1 MPARPGS
8 SNDRGNLMDTTNT
21 HHRAL
26 RGVLLPAL
34 LACITLA
41 GCRSHGVAGEAP
53 GAGSATG
60 EAVSF
65 PEPGKASLK
74 EGVFAD
80 PADLRRFAPGMSK
93 RQLYALLGTPH
104 FNEGMWGVREWNY
117 LFNFRTP
124 QRSEYF
130 TCQFQVRFDGKGIAQ
145 GGYWKPQSCAALV
158 EPPPPP
164 TAEVPAAL
172 PQEPLRLAADALF
185 AFDSAELSDAGRRA
199 VDGVL
204 GQVQRASEV
213 QRIEVVGYTDRIG
226 SASYNQTLSTRRAE
240 AVRSALVEGG
250 VASGTIRAEGRGA
263 AEPLVQ
269 CDQRSQSALI
279 ACLAPNRRVQISGRA
294 RID

>member
-1 MPARPGS
+1 
-8 SNDRGNLMDTTNT
+8 MDTTIT
-21 HHRAL
+21 HDKAL
-26 RGVLLPAL
+26 RAVLLPAL
-34 LACITLA
+34 LACLTLA
-41 GCRSHGVAGEAP
+41 GCRSHGAAGEAP
-53 GAGSATG
+53 LASSSAD

-65 PEPGKASLK
+65 PDPGKASLK

-124 QRSEYF
+124 QRGEYF

-164 TAEVPAAL
+164 RAELPAAL
-172 PQEPLRLAADALF
+172 PREPLRLAADALF
-185 AFDSAELSDAGRRA
+185 DFDSDELSAAGHRA
-199 VDGVL
+199 VDAVL

-226 SASYNQTLSTRRAE
+226 SASYNQALSQRRAE
-240 AVRSALVEGG
+240 AVRRALVDGG
-250 VASGTIRAEGRGA
+250 VAAEAIRAEGRGD

-269 CDQRSQSALI
+269 CDQRSQPALI

>member
-1 MPARPGS
+1 
-8 SNDRGNLMDTTNT
+8 MDTTIT
-21 HHRAL
+21 HERAL
-26 RGVLLPAL
+26 RAVLLPAL
-34 LACITLA
+34 LACLTLA
-41 GCRSHGVAGEAP
+41 GCRSHGAAGEAP
-53 GAGSATG
+53 LASSSAG

-124 QRSEYF
+124 QRGEYF

-164 TAEVPAAL
+164 RAELPAAL
-172 PQEPLRLAADALF
+172 PREPLRLAADALF
-185 AFDSAELSDAGRRA
+185 AFDSDELSAAGHRA
-199 VDGVL
+199 VDAVL

-226 SASYNQTLSTRRAE
+226 SASYNQALSQRRAE
-240 AVRSALVEGG
+240 AVRRALVDGG
-250 VASGTIRAEGRGA
+250 VAAEAIRAEGRGD

-269 CDQRSQSALI
+269 CDQRSQPVLI

-294 RID
+294 RVD

>member
-1 MPARPGS
+1 MMVTM
-8 SNDRGNLMDTTNT
+8 NLDDRTLR
-21 HHRAL
+21 RAL
-26 RGVLLPAL
+26 LSVL
-34 LACITLA
+34 LACVALA
-41 GCRSHGVAGEAP
+41 GCRSHGGAGESPAESTH
-53 GAGSATG
+53 AG

-164 TAEVPAAL
+164 SAAIPAVL
-172 PQEPLRLAADALF
+172 PREPLRLAADALF
-185 AFDSAELSDAGRRA
+185 AFDSDELSAAGHRA
-199 VDGVL
+199 VEGVL

-213 QRIEVVGYTDRIG
+213 QHIEVVGYTDRIG
-226 SASYNQTLSTRRAE
+226 SASYNQALSQRRAE
-240 AVRSALVEGG
+240 AVRSALVDGG
-250 VASGTIRAEGRGA
+250 VAAQAIRAEGRGD

-269 CDQRSQSALI
+269 CDQRSQPALI

>member
-1 MPARPGS
+1 M
-8 SNDRGNLMDTTNT
+8 
-21 HHRAL
+21 
-26 RGVLLPAL
+26 
-34 LACITLA
+34 ACITLA
-41 GCRSHGVAGEAP
+41 GCRSHGAAGEAP
-53 GAGSATG
+53 VAGSTAG

-117 LFNFRTP
+117 LLNFRTP

-130 TCQFQVRFDGKGIAQ
+130 TCQFQVRFDGKGVAQ

-158 EPPPPP
+158 EPPPPA

-172 PQEPLRLAADALF
+172 PPEPLRLSADALF
-185 AFDSAELSDAGRRA
+185 AFDSAELSATGRRA
-199 VDGVL
+199 VDGLL

-226 SASYNQTLSTRRAE
+226 SASYNQALSTRRAE

-250 VASGTIRAEGRGA
+250 VASGAIRAEGRGD

-269 CDQRSQSALI
+269 CDQRSQPALI

>member
-1 MPARPGS
+1 
-8 SNDRGNLMDTTNT
+8 MDTTIT
-21 HHRAL
+21 HDRAL
-26 RGVLLPAL
+26 RAVLLPAL
-34 LACITLA
+34 LACLTLA
-41 GCRSHGVAGEAP
+41 GCRSHGAAGEAP
-53 GAGSATG
+53 LASSSAG

-124 QRSEYF
+124 QRGEYF

-164 TAEVPAAL
+164 RAEQPAAL
-172 PQEPLRLAADALF
+172 PREPLLLAADALF
-185 AFDSAELSDAGRRA
+185 AFDSDVLSADGHRA
-199 VDGVL
+199 VDAVL

-213 QRIEVVGYTDRIG
+213 QQIEVVGYTDRIG
-226 SASYNQTLSTRRAE
+226 SASYNQALSQRRAE
-240 AVRSALVEGG
+240 AVRRALVDGG
-250 VASGTIRAEGRGA
+250 VTAEAIRAEGRGD

-269 CDQRSQSALI
+269 CDQRSQPALI

-294 RID
+294 RVD